1 MLVIDRL
8 IAGIDEKQ
16 CPIVVGLDPAL
27 KLIPEFLHQQAEE
40 AYGNTLR
47 GASEALFLF
56 NQQLLDSIHTVVPAV
71 KLQMA
76 CYELYGKWGVDAFDR
91 TVDLAK
97 KLGLIV
103 IDDSKRN
110 DIGNTASFYA
120 KGHLGAAP
128 LIDGHDDSDKADF
141 LTINPYLGDDT
152 IKPFVAECTN
162 YNKGLFILARTSNK
176 SAGQYQE
183 AVIDGI
189 PLYRKIARDIQ
200 QLSTNHLGERGFS
213 PFGAVVGATW
223 PEEARRLRAEM
234 PNVFILMP
242 GYGAQGGTADQVTEA
257 FNTDGYGAIVNSSR
271 GIIFAYRLPD
281 YKEQFRHEEEFTQA
295 SLQAISSMREDL
307 LRSLKQ
313 AGRLPKNW

>member
-1 MLVIDRL
+1 MLIIDRL
-8 IAGIDEKQ
+8 ISDIDEKQ

-27 KLIPEFLHQQAEE
+27 ELVPEFLCKQAED

-56 NQQLLDSIHTVVPAV
+56 NRHLLDSIHPVVPAV

-76 CYELYGKWGVDAFDR
+76 CYELYGKWGIDAFDR
-91 TVDLAK
+91 TVKLAK

-120 KGHLGAAP
+120 KGHLGKAP
-128 LIDGHDDSDKADF
+128 LFDGYDDGDKPDF
-141 LTINPYLGDDT
+141 LTVNPYLGDDT
-152 IKPFVAECTN
+152 IKPFVTECTN
-162 YNKGLFILARTSNK
+162 FNKGLFILARTSNK

-183 AVIDGI
+183 AVVDGI
-189 PLYRKIARDIQ
+189 PLYQKIARDIQ
-200 QLSTNHLGERGFS
+200 QLSATHLGDRGFS
-213 PFGAVVGATW
+213 TIGAVVGATW
-223 PEEARRLRAEM
+223 PEETKKLREDM

-242 GYGAQGGTADQVTEA
+242 GYGAQGGTADQVTAA

-271 GIIFAYRLPD
+271 GIIYAYRSADGKSQYP
-281 YKEQFRHEEEFTQA
+281 YEEEFTRA
-295 SLQAISSMREDL
+295 SLLAISSMREDL

-313 AGRLPKNW
+313 ADRLPKNW

>member
-1 MLVIDRL
+1 MMIIDRL
-8 IAGIDEKQ
+8 IANIDEKQ

-27 KLIPEFLHQQAEE
+27 ELIPEFLCKQAENV
-40 AYGNTLR
+40 YGNTLR
-47 GASEALFLF
+47 GASEALYLF
-56 NQQLLDSIHTVVPAV
+56 NSELLHTLCSVIPAV

-76 CYELYGKWGVDAFDR
+76 CYELYGKWGIDAFDR

-97 KLGLIV
+97 KLGLLV
-103 IDDSKRN
+103 INDSKRN

-120 KGHLGAAP
+120 KGHLGKVP
-128 LIDGHDDSDKADF
+128 LFDGHDDVDKADF
-141 LTINPYLGDDT
+141 LTINPYMGDDT
-152 IKPFVAECTN
+152 IEPFVTECIN

-176 SAGQYQE
+176 SAGQYQQ
-183 AVIDGI
+183 ALVDGI
-189 PLYRKIARDIQ
+189 PLYQKIARDIQ
-200 QLSTNHLGERGFS
+200 QLSTNHLGIRGFS

-223 PEEARRLRAEM
+223 PEEARQLRDDM

-257 FNTDGYGAIVNSSR
+257 FNTDGYGAVVNSSR

-281 YKEQFRHEEEFTQA
+281 YQERFPYEEEFTQA
-295 SLQAISSMREDL
+295 SFQAISSMREDL
-307 LRSLKQ
+307 LRTLKQ